1 MYEDNRQED
10 TMEDWDE
17 EKLKEVVDKKHGER
31 ERKGMPTTDI
41 ICKHFIDALESNKY
55 GWFWDCP
62 NGGDKCH
69 YRHCLPPGFVLNKDR
84 KKKDKKDDITIE
96 ELVEIE
102 RAKLGYHLTKI
113 TLQLFLEWKRKKL
126 AEKADRDQKET
137 DRKKAEFKAG
147 KNVGLSGREMFTFN
161 PDLAI
166 DEDMEDGETAY
177 MDYDSEDDDD
187 DEERGIVY
195 KEITLEALMAEA
207 KAADGTGTQIDKR
220 EFNIPIDDTQAI
232 AATGGTEDTIES
244 PPIDETLFEDD
255 FDDLDDLHEEL
266 DSVSLDK

>member
-41 ICKHFIDALESNKY
+41 ICKHFIDALETNKY

-113 TLQLFLEWKRKKL
+113 TLQLFLEWKRK
-126 AEKADRDQKET
+126 
-137 DRKKAEFKAG
+137 
-147 KNVGLSGREMFTFN
+147 
-161 PDLAI
+161 
-166 DEDMEDGETAY
+166 
-177 MDYDSEDDDD
+177 
-187 DEERGIVY
+187 
-195 KEITLEALMAEA
+195 
-207 KAADGTGTQIDKR
+207 
-220 EFNIPIDDTQAI
+220 
-232 AATGGTEDTIES
+232 
-244 PPIDETLFEDD
+244 
-255 FDDLDDLHEEL
+255 
-266 DSVSLDK
+266 